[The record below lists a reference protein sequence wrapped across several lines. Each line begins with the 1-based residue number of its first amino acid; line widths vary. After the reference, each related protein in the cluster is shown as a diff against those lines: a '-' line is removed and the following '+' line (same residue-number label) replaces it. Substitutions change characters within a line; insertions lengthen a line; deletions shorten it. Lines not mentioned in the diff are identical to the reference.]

1 MKWNEYK
8 TAAVVFFLPLFI
20 LWGCKGN
27 QLVSPT
33 RLTNLSVS
41 VPIPKTVKASL
52 LGAAKNDI
60 LYSVVVPGAAPVTG
74 SYGPFSTTED
84 DGSVNFVIQGIPS
97 LTGAVLSL
105 ELVDADTQQ
114 PLGIGAAAI
123 NPSASIVTVEMGS
136 LVLGCY
142 SAKPSSTYSCDETN
156 GSGGLFTFN
165 GYYVQYGYYSEP
177 DTYDIQ
183 WTGIQAQS
191 SSCTG
196 YYDLEDGWT
205 GSTASIA
212 YLGNGPFA
220 YFDGVP
226 PDSKFYSDGANAK
239 DAAGAPTGV
248 IQANDVFCVK
258 LQGGTVPGHAWMQ
271 FTSAGDY
278 ITPPS
283 FVFRVR
289 NDSTPYYLYDQS
301 FAAATISNTTLGDC
315 SLDDQGW

>member
-1 MKWNEYK
+1 
-8 TAAVVFFLPLFI
+8 
-20 LWGCKGN
+20 
-27 QLVSPT
+27 
-33 RLTNLSVS
+33 
-41 VPIPKTVKASL
+41 
-52 LGAAKNDI
+52 
-60 LYSVVVPGAAPVTG
+60 
-74 SYGPFSTTED
+74 
-84 DGSVNFVIQGIPS
+84 VIQGIPS
-97 LTGAVLSL
+97 LAGAVLSL

-142 SAKPSSTYSCDETN
+142 SAHPGATYSCDY
-156 GSGGLFTFN
+156 SGGGQFTFN
-165 GYYVQYGYYSEP
+165 GYYVNYGDESIT
-177 DTYDIQ
+177 DSYDIRWAGLQ
-183 WTGIQAQS
+183 GQS
-191 SSCTG
+191 GSCTG
-196 YYDLEDGWT
+196 YYDLEDGWD
-205 GSTASIA
+205 GQTASIA

-220 YFDGVP
+220 NFDGVP
-226 PDSKFYSDGANAK
+226 PDSQFYADGYNAKEAANAPS
-239 DAAGAPTGV
+239 AA

>member
-27 QLVSPT
+27 QLISPT
-33 RLTNLSVS
+33 RVTNLSVS
-41 VPIPKTVKASL
+41 VPLPKTGKASL

-60 LYSVVVPGAAPVTG
+60 LYSVVAPGVAPVTG
-74 SYGPFSTTED
+74 SYGPFSTSTQ
-84 DGSVNFVIQGIPS
+84 DGSVNFVIQGVTS
-97 LTGAVLSL
+97 LQGAVLSL
-105 ELVDADTQQ
+105 ELVDHDTKQ

-123 NPSASIVTVEMGS
+123 NPTASIITVELGS

-142 SAKPSSTYSCDETN
+142 SMPPSQTLSCWEA
-156 GSGGLFTFN
+156 GGGLFNFN
-165 GYYVQYGYYSEP
+165 GYYATYGYESEP
-177 DTYDIQ
+177 DTFDIN
-183 WTGIQAQS
+183 WEAIQGQS
-191 SSCTG
+191 GSCTG
-196 YYDLEDGWT
+196 TYDLMDGWD
-205 GSTASIA
+205 GETATIA

-220 YFDGVP
+220 NFDGVP
-226 PDSKFYSDGANAK
+226 PDSKFYVDGGAAK
-239 DAAGAPTGV
+239 DAAGAPTAA

-271 FTSAGDY
+271 FTSSGDAY
-278 ITPPS
+278 DSPT

-301 FAAATISNTTLGDC
+301 FVGATLQDTTSGDC
-315 SLDDQGW
+315 VFYDPGW